1 MPSMTKDVGK
11 KIIDFKRFTVSSTQ
25 DRQISIYEDL
35 EGRGSMFNS
44 SKKKS
49 FVVTRRKT
57 NKSILEEALCKIPKK
72 GENHLIEQV

>member
-1 MPSMTKDVGK
+1 MSSMTKDVGK

-35 EGRGSMFNS
+35 EGRGSMFNN

-57 NKSILEEALCKIPKK
+57 NKSILEESLYKIPKK